1 MNKYSVRKIAAL
13 VAFGLAIVAIASL
26 VFVGNASAASP
37 DVETRS
43 ASDISDDS
51 ARLNGYLYTNGE
63 DTTYWFEYGTSRT
76 NLNHDTSEREV
87 SDRDGRVTVYNT
99 ISNGLDSDET
109 YYFRLVAENDDGIER
124 GAVLSFATDGN
135 GGSNSNDLPEVDTL
149 SADIQSN
156 NSVTLNGRVDA
167 NGDYAQ
173 VWFRYGQ
180 NRNSLSSVT
189 PTLNMLSASDD
200 SFSRVI
206 RNLNSGATYYY
217 QAVARNSEGTDY
229 GQVLS
234 FVASSN
240 GGNGGN
246 NGNASAPSVSTNS
259 ATVTG
264 NTSALLRAQVNP
276 NGNLSS
282 VWFEYG
288 RTTALGGVTTR
299 DPAGSGNSNTE
310 YSVNVY
316 GLSAGTTYYYR
327 AVAQSTSGTNRGQM
341 MTFRTSGSQVV
352 NPPVNPPVN
361 PGNDDDGGSTP
372 STPTPVVTG
381 APGCFTVSPAL
392 TSTQLKAGQDFTY
405 SVTYRND
412 CGYALSAGSLEVTM
426 PVATEFAGT
435 NYPFLSRDGN
445 VITYNLGVIAPNFQS
460 AVTVDGKVR
469 SQVNNGDSLIFQANV
484 AFTNPN
490 GARQDASGYLS
501 AMIVGAE
508 ADIANGTSTLGAS
521 AADALSG
528 LFHSGWF
535 WLVLFLILIALFV
548 FWLATRR
555 RDGEEDD
562 EEEDAHAGH

>member
-1 MNKYSVRKIAAL
+1 MNKYSVKKIAAL
-13 VAFGLAIVAIASL
+13 VAFGLAIVAIASF
-26 VFVGNASAASP
+26 VFIGNASAASP
-37 DVETRS
+37 DAQTLS

-63 DTTYWFEYGTSRT
+63 DTTYWFEYGTSRS

-99 ISNGLDSDET
+99 IQNGLDSDET
-109 YYFRLVAENDDGIER
+109 YYFRLVAENNDGIER
-124 GAVLSFATDGN
+124 GDILSFDTDGN
-135 GGSNSNDLPEVDTL
+135 GGSNNNDAPEVDTL
-149 SADIQSN
+149 SADVQAG
-156 NSVTLNGRVDA
+156 NSAVLNGRIDS
-167 NGDYAQ
+167 NSYYAQ
-173 VWFRYGQ
+173 VWFRYGKS
-180 NRNSLSSVT
+180 RNSLNSVT
-189 PTLNMLSASDD
+189 SMLTMLGASND
-200 SFSRVI
+200 SFSRI
-206 RNLNSGATYYY
+206 IQNLASGETYYY
-217 QAVARNSEGTDY
+217 QAAGRNDEGTDY

-240 GGNGGN
+240 GGGTN
-246 NGNASAPSVSTNS
+246 NSQAPSVSTNS

-288 RTTALGGVTTR
+288 RSTYLGGVTTR

-310 YSVNVY
+310 YSTNLNS
-316 GLSAGTTYYYR
+316 LSPGTTYYYR
-327 AVAQSTSGTNRGQM
+327 AVAQNTSGTNRGQILS
-341 MTFRTSGSQVV
+341 FRTSGTQI
-352 NPPVNPPVN
+352 NPIPPVNPPVN
-361 PGNDDDGGSTP
+361 PGNDDNGDTTP
-372 STPTPVVTG
+372 PTPVTG

-392 TSTQLKAGQDFTY
+392 SSTQLKAGQDFTY
-405 SVTYRND
+405 SLTYRND

-460 AVTVDGKVR
+460 AVTVEGKVR
-469 SQVNNGDSLIFQANV
+469 SQVNNGDSLIFQANMT
-484 AFTNPN
+484 FTNPN
-490 GARQDASGYLS
+490 GSRQDASGYLS
-501 AMIVGAE
+501 AMIVGAD

-555 RDGEEDD
+555 RDSEEDD
-562 EEEDAHAGH
+562 EEEDTHAGH